1 MKWAPSVDVVDFFV
15 TMLQNQ
21 NHNIPPR
28 RGDGR
33 TGSKGQ
39 KQICGFYGKGK
50 KGKKK
55 FGGFFVPCS
64 LLAGCAKIFGSL
76 CRARSELEG
85 PRFFLVLVLVTYRGR
100 TLLGWEI
107 SPPTIGLAAFPLY
120 QSTVL
125 ACTSVSFAPL
135 APRPR
140 FRLFFPPPGT
150 EHRTGWP
157 T

>member
-1 MKWAPSVDVVDFFV
+1 MWSISPSPCCKTRTTTFPPGEGMGEPGARDKNRSVGFMERERKGRKNLGDFLYPAV
-15 TMLQNQ
+15 SWRAV
-21 NHNIPPR
+21 PR
-28 RGDGR
+28 
-33 TGSKGQ
+33 
-39 KQICGFYGKGK
+39 F
-50 KGKKK
+50 
-55 FGGFFVPCS
+55 
-64 LLAGCAKIFGSL
+64 L
-76 CRARSELEG
+76 G
-85 PRFFLVLVLVTYRGR
+85 PYVALDRNWKVQGFFLVLVLVTYGGR